1 MKGFIM
7 ILDIIVAV
15 ILLLCALN
23 GLRRGFAYTL
33 IHTMGWLI
41 AITTAFVGTNHAKE
55 YLFEDY
61 NFVMDFLPQPATL
74 PPYISDLTGEVMEF
88 TTSMVSTVII
98 FLAIFLAVKII
109 LTLLLSLFTRND
121 RESFAGKIN
130 SFFGM
135 LAGFLKGYIVVSIIL
150 FAMLPLAQFVSADFL
165 IQCQNQIDT
174 SYIAKEIYNTN
185 ILPILIKGFTVI

>member
-1 MKGFIM
+1 M
-7 ILDIIVAV
+7 ILDIIIGA
-15 ILLLCALN
+15 IILLCALN

-61 NFVMDFLPQPATL
+61 NFVMDFLSPSTTL
-74 PPYISDLTGEVMEF
+74 PPYISALTGEVVEF
-88 TTSMVSTVII
+88 TTSMLSTVII
-98 FLAIFLAVKII
+98 FLAIFLAVK
-109 LTLLLSLFTRND
+109 LVLALLLSLFTRND

-135 LAGFLKGYIVVSIIL
+135 IAGFLKGYIIVSIIL
-150 FAMLPLAQFVSADFL
+150 FALLPCAQIISADFL
-165 IQCQNQIDT
+165 LQCQNQLEA
-174 SYIAKEIYNTN
+174 SHIAKVFYDTN
-185 ILPILIKGFTVI
+185 ILPILLKGFTVV